1 MRFTFLIYLFLFVSC
16 ARNRT
21 TLPAPV
27 IVRMP
32 LASTEEIGKHI
43 DDIEK
48 NVIQASVRAERI
60 KTLLDNLYEK

>member
-1 MRFTFLIYLFLFVSC
+1 MRFLLIIYLFLFVSC
-16 ARNRT
+16 VRT
-21 TLPAPV
+21 RTSLPAPV
-27 IVRMP
+27 IVRIP

-48 NVIQASVRAERI
+48 NVIQASIRTERI

>member
-1 MRFTFLIYLFLFVSC
+1 VSC
-16 ARNRT
+16 VRT
-21 TLPAPV
+21 RTSLPAPV

-48 NVIQASVRAERI
+48 NVIQASIRTERI